1 MLARSTRN
9 RSFATK
15 AVALFALLSVL
26 ALAAGCGGDDGGN
39 GGLSGDQKLQV
50 LQARADIAEFCS
62 VQESGTS
69 DLYDR
74 SLGVMLDGVRTLARV
89 YQEHPDAK
97 VEIQVVKKSLTME
110 QVMQE
115 QISALRKCGRDG
127 RQQAGVLE
135 AALRQQQ
142 QN

>member
-1 MLARSTRN
+1 MRE
-9 RSFATK
+9 RSFARR

-26 ALAAGCGGDDGGN
+26 ALAAGCGDDDGGN
-39 GGLSGDQKLQV
+39 GGLSGDEKLQV
-50 LQARADIAEFCS
+50 LQARADIAEYCS

-69 DLYDR
+69 DLTDR
-74 SLGVMLDGVRTLARV
+74 SLGVMLDGVRTLARA
-89 YQEHPDAK
+89 YRENPDAK
-97 VEIQVVKKSLTME
+97 IEIQVVKKSLTME
-110 QVMQE
+110 QVMRE